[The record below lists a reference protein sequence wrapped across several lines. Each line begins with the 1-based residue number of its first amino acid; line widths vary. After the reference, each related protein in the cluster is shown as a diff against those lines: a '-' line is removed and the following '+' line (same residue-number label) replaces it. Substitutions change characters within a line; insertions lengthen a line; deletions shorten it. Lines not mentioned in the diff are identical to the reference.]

1 MEVEWIRS
9 RDSNS
14 NELIVMFRDR
24 TNLFLSYRRTVP
36 RSLPRNDRR
45 FESLEEEEE
54 GLIESRRSDRRQ
66 RYQDNNDSIEMKA
79 LPPSIFDI
87 SKEIDDNLLQ
97 IKGKTSELNSLYKKL
112 LITNYNEKQ
121 AIENKI
127 ENLNYDITKKFES
140 SYVLIKKFEFL
151 QKNHGKLN
159 LDYSNNEISI
169 IESFKKNYALKIQE
183 SSLIFRNLQNNY
195 IKFLKDDEDE
205 TDTLINDSNND
216 QFNLIENEEESRNI
230 ENYSKQ
236 ILQQTQIHSSNSQFL
251 QAREREISK
260 LAMGILEISTIFKE
274 MESMVIDQGSI
285 LDRIDYNIANTA
297 QDLKSSDKELI
308 KAQGYQKRTTK
319 CKLIFLLSLVVF
331 ALFIIVLVKPHGK
344 TKVIEKPPP
353 DSNPEDR
360 PTINNPEDSTS
371 GSKNVNTKGNSNANV
386 DDSLYQVHII

>member
-1 MEVEWIRS
+1 
-9 RDSNS
+9 
-14 NELIVMFRDR
+14 MFRDR

>member
-9 RDSNS
+9 RSNS

-36 RSLPRNDRR
+36 RSLPRNYRR

-66 RYQDNNDSIEMKA
+66 RYQDNNDFIEMKA

-386 DDSLYQVHII
+386 EDSLYQVHII

>member
-1 MEVEWIRS
+1 
-9 RDSNS
+9 
-14 NELIVMFRDR
+14 MFRDR

-66 RYQDNNDSIEMKA
+66 RYQDNNDSIEMKN

-87 SKEIDDNLLQ
+87 SREIDDNLLQ

-274 MESMVIDQGSI
+274 MESMVIDQGSV

-344 TKVIEKPPP
+344 TKVIEKPAP

-360 PTINNPEDSTS
+360 PTINNPEDSKT
-371 GSKNVNTKGNSNANV
+371 GSKNVNAKGNSNADV
-386 DDSLYQVHII
+386 DDSLYYKVI

>member
-1 MEVEWIRS
+1 
-9 RDSNS
+9 
-14 NELIVMFRDR
+14 MFRDR

-36 RSLPRNDRR
+36 RSLPQNDRR

-54 GLIESRRSDRRQ
+54 GLIESRRSGRRQ
-66 RYQDNNDSIEMKA
+66 RYQDNNDSIEMKN

-87 SKEIDDNLLQ
+87 SREIDDNLLQ

-274 MESMVIDQGSI
+274 MESMVIDQGSV

-344 TKVIEKPPP
+344 TKVIEKPAP

-360 PTINNPEDSTS
+360 PTINNPEDSKT
-371 GSKNVNTKGNSNANV
+371 GSKNVNAKGNSNADV
-386 DDSLYQVHII
+386 DDSLYHKVI

>member
-1 MEVEWIRS
+1 
-9 RDSNS
+9 
-14 NELIVMFRDR
+14 MFRDR

-36 RSLPRNDRR
+36 RSILRNDRR

-66 RYQDNNDSIEMKA
+66 RYQDNNDSIEMKN

-87 SKEIDDNLLQ
+87 SREIDDNLLQ

-151 QKNHGKLN
+151 QKNHGRLN

-274 MESMVIDQGSI
+274 MESMVIDQGSV

-344 TKVIEKPPP
+344 TKVIEKPAP

-360 PTINNPEDSTS
+360 PTINNSEDSKT
-371 GSKNVNTKGNSNANV
+371 GSKNVNAEGNSNADV
-386 DDSLYQVHII
+386 DDSLYYKVI

>member
-1 MEVEWIRS
+1 
-9 RDSNS
+9 
-14 NELIVMFRDR
+14 MFRDR

-36 RSLPRNDRR
+36 RSILRNDRR

-66 RYQDNNDSIEMKA
+66 RYQDNNDSIEMKN

-87 SKEIDDNLLQ
+87 SREIDDNLLQ

-274 MESMVIDQGSI
+274 MESMVIDQGSV

-344 TKVIEKPPP
+344 TKVIEKPAP

-360 PTINNPEDSTS
+360 PTINNPEDSKT
-371 GSKNVNTKGNSNANV
+371 GSKNVNAEGNSNADV
-386 DDSLYQVHII
+386 DNSLYYKVI